1 MDASGAAR
9 SDVGLSVSPLT
20 CATGPGSLLRSR
32 HPRKRRTARDL
43 RRMSDKPLTDI
54 TFSSFPLH
62 PQLQAG
68 LEAAGFSRTT
78 PIQALTLPLALAG
91 RDVAGQAQT
100 GTGKTL
106 AFLVTVVNRLL
117 TSPALAERKP
127 EDPRALILAPTR
139 ELAIQIHK
147 DAVKFGSELGLKF
160 SLVYGGVDYDKQREL
175 LQKGADVIIATP
187 GRLIDYVKQHKVVSL
202 HACEICVLD
211 EADRMFDLGFIKD
224 IRFLLRRMP
233 IRTERQT
240 LLFSA
245 TLSHRVLELAY
256 EHMNEPEKIVV
267 ESEFITAARVRQK
280 VYFPADE
287 EKIPLLLGLLSR
299 SEGARTMVF
308 VNTKAFVER
317 VARALERGGYR
328 VGVLSGDVP
337 QKKRE
342 SLLAKFQKG
351 QLEILVATDVAAR
364 GLHID
369 GVSHVYNY
377 DLPFDAEDY
386 VHRIG
391 RTARLGAEGDAISF
405 ACERYAMSL
414 PDIETFIEQK
424 LPVGVVDAE
433 VMTSIPRTPR
443 VVPEGAEGEGEAEES
458 VSAIFK
464 EAREQRAADDARRG
478 IKPSGRDGARGPRSG
493 ARDGTRAPR
502 SGAGERI
509 AGERTGEPR
518 APRQRVE
525 VAESEVLAV
534 TPADAIE
541 PVAEV
546 LDPAAATGFDSTE
559 RKPRKRRR
567 RRGGRRVE
575 GDGVDVNGDAPATP
589 GAGPIAATG
598 NASAPPQRT
607 PSPARVTAA
616 ADAPRAG
623 LLGRIGRKLRSLVT
637 RGPRSQH

>member
-1 MDASGAAR
+1 MHGAR
-9 SDVGLSVSPLT
+9 GQSKL
-20 CATGPGSLLRSR
+20 
-32 HPRKRRTARDL
+32 
-43 RRMSDKPLTDI
+43 MSDKPLTDI
-54 TFSSFPLH
+54 SFSSFDLH
-62 PQLQAG
+62 PSLLAG
-68 LEAAGFSRTT
+68 LEAAGFTRCT
-78 PIQALTLPLALAG
+78 PIQALTLPIALQG

-106 AFLVTVVNRLL
+106 AFLVAVINRLL
-117 TSPALAERKP
+117 TRPALAERKP

-147 DAVKFGSELGLKF
+147 DAVKFGSDLGLKF
-160 SLVYGGVDYDKQREL
+160 ALVYGGVDYDKQREL

-202 HACEICVLD
+202 HACEVCVLD

-256 EHMNEPEKIVV
+256 EHMNEPEKVVV
-267 ESEFITAARVRQK
+267 ETEFITAAKVRQK
-280 VYFPADE
+280 VFFPADD

-342 SLLAKFQKG
+342 SLLNKFQKG

-414 PDIETFIEQK
+414 PDIEAYIEQK
-424 LPVGVVDAE
+424 LPVAAVEADLLVAL
-433 VMTSIPRTPR
+433 PRAPR
-443 VVPEGAEGEGEAEES
+443 ELPEGAEGEGEQES
-458 VSAIFK
+458 IGAIFK
-464 EAREQRAADDARRG
+464 EAREQRAADEERRG
-478 IKPSGRDGARGPRSG
+478 GGRSRTGGHGKGRGDGRGEGRRSDGRRSEGGRDA
-493 ARDGTRAPR
+493 APR
-502 SGAGERI
+502 GERK
-509 AGERTGEPR
+509 PR
-518 APRQRVE
+518 PQPAAEAVAP
-525 VAESEVLAV
+525 AN
-534 TPADAIE
+534 
-541 PVAEV
+541 PVASPV
-546 LDPAAATGFDSTE
+546 VSLPDDSE
-559 RKPRKRRR
+559 RAPRKRRR
-567 RRGGRRVE
+567 RRGGRRIE
-575 GDGVDVNGDAPATP
+575 GAEGAVPANAGSTPKQPTQVHAQKVAPKQDGDKL
-589 GAGPIAATG
+589 
-598 NASAPPQRT
+598 
-607 PSPARVTAA
+607 
-616 ADAPRAG
+616 G
-623 LLGRIGRKLRSLVT
+623 LLHRIGRGLKSLISRS
-637 RGPRSQH
+637 PRSQH